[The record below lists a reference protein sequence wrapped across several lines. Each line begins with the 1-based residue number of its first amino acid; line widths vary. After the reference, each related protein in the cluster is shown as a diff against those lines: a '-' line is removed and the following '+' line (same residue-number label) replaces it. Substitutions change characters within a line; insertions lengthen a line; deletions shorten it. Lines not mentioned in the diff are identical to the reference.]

1 MSYRIGIDV
10 GGTNTDA
17 VILDDQLR
25 PVATVKT
32 PTTSPVGDG
41 IDRAITEVLA
51 ASGLDAAD
59 ITHAML
65 GTTQATNAI
74 VERKRLNSVAVI
86 RIGLPATA
94 SIPPL
99 TGWPIELRE
108 AIGGRQYLVAG
119 GHEFDGREIAP
130 LDEQRVREIAREIS
144 GQASSA
150 AIISVFSP
158 VSADHELRAAQILR
172 SELGADFPISVSHE
186 IGSIGLLE
194 RENATVLN
202 AALVDVARA
211 TVDGFVESLAA
222 DAIHAQVF
230 LGQNDGTLMSVDYA
244 QRYPILTIAC
254 GPTNSIRGASFLAR
268 ESDAIVVDVGGTTT
282 DVGVLVKGFPRE
294 SSLAVEI
301 GGVRTNFR
309 MPDLVSVGLGGGSI
323 VRRLPDGRVSVG
335 PDSVGYE
342 ITRKALVFGGDVLT
356 ATDIAVAVGHAELG
370 DASLVSRLD
379 PDLVEQAWVEIQ
391 RIIADAVDRV
401 KTSAADRPV
410 MVVGGGSIIV
420 PAEVPGAS
428 EIIRPEHG
436 PVANAIGAAI
446 AQVSGQIERI
456 FSLDE
461 MSRDEALAVA
471 REQATDMA
479 IQAGADPLTVE
490 IVDVEDVPLAYLP
503 GNATRVRVKAAGRLR
518 LDDEGGHS

>member
-17 VILDDQLR
+17 VILDDQLH

-51 ASGLDAAD
+51 ASGLDASQ

-94 SIPPL
+94 AIMPL
-99 TGWPIELRE
+99 TGWPAELRE
-108 AIGGRQYLVAG
+108 AIGGRQYLVGG
-119 GHEFDGREIAP
+119 GHEYDGREIAP
-130 LDEQRVREIAREIS
+130 LDEQHIRIIAREVA

-172 SELGADFPISVSHE
+172 DELGADFPISLSHE

-211 TVDGFVESLAA
+211 TVEGFVDSLA
-222 DAIHAQVF
+222 DDGIEAQVF
-230 LGQNDGTLMSVDYA
+230 LGQNDGTLMSVEYA

-323 VRRLPDGRVSVG
+323 VRRHPDGSVSVG
-335 PDSVGYE
+335 PDSVGYQ

-356 ATDIAVAVGHAELG
+356 ATDIAVAAGHAELG
-370 DASLVSRLD
+370 DASRVSHLD
-379 PDLVEQAWVEIQ
+379 SDLIQLAWVEIQ
-391 RIIADAVDRV
+391 RIMADAIDRV
-401 KTSAADRPV
+401 KTSAADSPV

-420 PAEVPGAS
+420 PDDVPGAS
-428 EIIRPEHG
+428 AIIRPEHG
-436 PVANAIGAAI
+436 TVANAIGAAI

-461 MSRDEALAVA
+461 TSRDQALAVA
-471 REQATDMA
+471 RDQAVDMA

-503 GNATRVRVKAAGRLR
+503 GNATRVRVKAAGQLL
-518 LDDEGGHS
+518 LDESGDH

>member
-17 VILDDQLR
+17 VILDDQLH

-51 ASGLDAAD
+51 ASGLDASQ

-94 SIPPL
+94 AIMPL
-99 TGWPIELRE
+99 TGWPAELRE
-108 AIGGRQYLVAG
+108 AIGGRQYLVGG
-119 GHEFDGREIAP
+119 GHEYDGREIAP
-130 LDEQRVREIAREIS
+130 LDEQHIRIIAREVA

-172 SELGADFPISVSHE
+172 DELGADFPISLSHE

-211 TVDGFVESLAA
+211 TVEGFVDSLAA
-222 DAIHAQVF
+222 DGIEAQVF
-230 LGQNDGTLMSVDYA
+230 LGQNDGTLMSVEYA

-323 VRRLPDGRVSVG
+323 VRRHPDGSVSVG

-356 ATDIAVAVGHAELG
+356 ATDIAVAAGHAELG
-370 DASLVSRLD
+370 DASRVSHLD
-379 PDLVEQAWVEIQ
+379 SDLIQLAWVEIQ
-391 RIIADAVDRV
+391 RIMADAIDRV
-401 KTSAADRPV
+401 KTSAADSPV

-420 PAEVPGAS
+420 PDDVPGAS
-428 EIIRPEHG
+428 AIIRPEHG
-436 PVANAIGAAI
+436 TVANAIGAAI

-461 MSRDEALAVA
+461 TSRDQALAVA
-471 REQATDMA
+471 RDQAVDMA

-503 GNATRVRVKAAGRLR
+503 GNATRVRVKAAGQLL
-518 LDDEGGHS
+518 LDESGDH